1 MITLITKCPQCGKE
15 NEIYVN
21 EHDYENYKNGDL
33 VQNAFPYLS
42 LAEREMLISG
52 VCPTCWKKIF
62 DFTGAE

>member
-15 NEIYVN
+15 NEIHVN

-52 VCPTCWKKIF
+52 VCPTCWKSIF
-62 DFTGAE
+62 DITKTK